1 MNLRKKILILIF
13 LMLYVPAYSE
23 AVVSEEAVKAAFI
36 FHFINYTEWNDN
48 EPDYYVCIPED
59 TALRLTAEEMFE
71 GKKVNNRNVQVV
83 SRYKGCHILV
93 SDSPAKSNDSMLTIG
108 SLDKG
113 AQFEFRIVAN
123 KLKFAANL
131 DQIKKSKIKISSQLL
146 KLAIVDEP
154 SLQ

>member
-1 MNLRKKILILIF
+1 MNAVKKTIFILW
-13 LMLYVPAYSE
+13 LMIVFTVSSE
-23 AVVSEEAVKAAFI
+23 ANVSEEAVKAAFI

-48 EPDYYVCIPED
+48 DPDYYVCIPED
-59 TALRLTAEEMFE
+59 TALRSTAEKMFE
-71 GKKVNNRNVQVV
+71 GKKINNRNVLVV
-83 SRYKGCHILV
+83 GRYTGCHILV
-93 SDSPAKSNDSMLTIG
+93 SNYPPKPDDTILTIG

-113 AQFEFRIVAN
+113 ALFEFRVVEN

-146 KLAIVDEP
+146 KLAILDET